1 MNVRFWPSLQVIT
14 YSRVARGIL
23 YTSDFSEI
31 INFRIGGSISDDYIR
46 RIRNKVSTCEVPYFE
61 ANHLPLSTEIQEQL
75 VGVVLAL
82 GREVRLWFLSHLFLD
97 VQDLYYEVQNILS
110 WHSIGVIDRFETAR
124 GLIRNENIDVSLRF
138 DFACRYYS
146 EADVQ
151 RLWTNMSEDDKNS
164 VRCDRSISICTGYW
178 LRALESRTAL
188 DWSDLSHASRMFIG
202 NSMNIRYF
210 FTTLPKRQIRYECL
224 ESGIYFRRI
233 NHPDL
238 YYCLVEMNA
247 DELRYI
253 FRRFKKD
260 QLYKIFKCFLLWPFQ
275 TIFLSVMNCLV
286 TYMDADIF
294 RALIC
299 VLLDKVSEQWKDYE
313 YVDILKRFWNELSSQ
328 HGKRVKEDKTLK
340 QVMKYVL
347 EAPAPFD
354 VDDFRNFVRTCDT
367 AEHQIEQRGFQHVFR
382 PWR

>member
-1 MNVRFWPSLQVIT
+1 MNVRFWPSLQVIA

-31 INFRIGGSISDDYIR
+31 SYFHIGCSISDDYIR
-46 RIRNKVSTCEVPYFE
+46 RIKNKVSTCEVPYFE
-61 ANHLPLSTEIQEQL
+61 ANLPLPTKIQEQL
-75 VGVVLAL
+75 VGVVLSL
-82 GREVRLWFLSHLFLD
+82 GREVRSWFLTHLLLD
-97 VQDLYYEVQNILS
+97 VHNFYREVQDILS

-124 GLIRNENIDVSLRF
+124 CLIRNENIDVSLRF
-138 DFACRYYS
+138 DFACRYYF
-146 EADVQ
+146 EADAQ
-151 RLWTNMSEDDKNS
+151 RLWTNMSDDGKNL
-164 VRCDRSISICTGYW
+164 VRRDGSNSICTGYW
-178 LRALESRTAL
+178 LRALESGTAL

-202 NSMNIRYF
+202 SSMNIRYF
-210 FTTLPKRQIRYECL
+210 FTRLRKRQIRYDCID
-224 ESGIYFRRI
+224 SGIFFRRI

-247 DELRYI
+247 DELRYV
-253 FRRFKKD
+253 FRHFEKD

-275 TIFLSVMNCLV
+275 TIFLDVMNCLI

-294 RALIC
+294 RALLC

-313 YVDILKRFWNELSSQ
+313 YVDILKSFWNELSSQ
-328 HGKRVKEDKTLK
+328 HGKRVEQDKTLK
-340 QVMKYVL
+340 GIIKYVL

-354 VDDFRNFVRTCDT
+354 IEDFRNFLRTCDT
-367 AEHQIEQRGFQHVFR
+367 AVHEIEQRGFQHVFR